1 MLSQLKQPHQ
11 ENTSKVI
18 YTKTTFAT
26 VFLSLTTV
34 MQNYDKGEGN
44 NL

>member
-1 MLSQLKQPHQ
+1 MLSQLTQPHQ

-26 VFLSLTTV
+26 GFLSLTTV
-34 MQNYDKGEGN
+34 MRNYDKGQGN